1 MGGAFVLVIG
11 STGDY
16 SFMMIEFEWYGLI
29 VWKMT
34 GLVDSIVSWCKYIA
48 LPILNWSE
56 GLRCSDCYNVGYP

>member
-11 STGDY
+11 SAGDY

-34 GLVDSIVSWCKYIA
+34 GLVDSIVSWCKYVA
-48 LPILNWSE
+48 LPIML
-56 GLRCSDCYNVGYP
+56 YN